1 MQAPFASNVPDRP
14 GKTSVWTT
22 ARAPGKY
29 DLQESQPD
37 STQPPSIGVGSL
49 DNVRS
54 VFWQAYRHLFPPH
67 ALAAQTPNGSVV
79 ISWSIMDE
87 PNARYPYAAP
97 VMLRFD
103 DHLMDGDYV
112 VIERRDTAKNGE
124 QVVALLDTGEATLKR
139 YFKEG
144 GNKVRLQ
151 PANKTMEPRVVDADK
166 CRVQGVVIGVL
177 RTYAN

>member
-1 MQAPFASNVPDRP
+1 MEANAASIIPERP

-22 ARAPGKY
+22 GRTPGKY
-29 DLQESQPD
+29 DVSESD
-37 STQPPSIGVGSL
+37 IGSTQPPSIGVGSL

-103 DHLMDGDYV
+103 EDL
-112 VIERRDTAKNGE
+112 
-124 QVVALLDTGEATLKR
+124 
-139 YFKEG
+139 
-144 GNKVRLQ
+144 
-151 PANKTMEPRVVDADK
+151 VDAMWK
-166 CRVQGVVIGVL
+166 CAPTQRIRIAAKHEPTLREGLRGYDPFARFPNARVVVIG
-177 RTYAN
+177 

>member
-1 MQAPFASNVPDRP
+1 MEANASTIPDRP

-22 ARAPGKY
+22 ARTPGKY
-29 DLQESQPD
+29 DVRESEPG
-37 STQPPSIGVGSL
+37 STQPPSVGVGSL

-103 DHLMDGDYV
+103 ETLV
-112 VIERRDTAKNGE
+112 DTMWKCAPTQRIRIAEKHE
-124 QVVALLDTGEATLKR
+124 PTLR
-139 YFKEG
+139 EG
-144 GNKVRLQ
+144 LRGYDPFARFPN
-151 PANKTMEPRVVDADK
+151 ARV
-166 CRVQGVVIGVL
+166 VVIG
-177 RTYAN
+177 